1 MKKLIIVLIIT
12 AAFFIA
18 GCNEEAE
25 TTGNTSPDTESAV
38 ADIEMEVLNG
48 DNVSLNDLK
57 GKVVALDFWASW
69 CGPCRRSIPF
79 YNKMHE
85 KYADK
90 GLVIIG
96 INANENRS
104 TIEGAISEL
113 DIVYP
118 VAMPDDRMNQH
129 FKVQGIPSMYLFDR
143 EGNQI
148 DNFVGY
154 SPELDN
160 KIESLIMEYID

>member
-1 MKKLIIVLIIT
+1 MKKLIIILII
-12 AAFFIA
+12 AVFFIA

-25 TTGNTSPDTESAV
+25 TNSNTPDTGSNAV
-38 ADIEMEVLNG
+38 TDIEMEVLNG

-69 CGPCRRSIPF
+69 CGPCRKSIPF

-104 TIEGAISEL
+104 TIEGAMSEL
-113 DIVYP
+113 DIAYP
-118 VAMPDDRMNQH
+118 VAMPEERMNQH

-143 EGNQI
+143 EGNEI

-160 KIESLIMEYID
+160 KIESLIIEEIE

>member
-1 MKKLIIVLIIT
+1 MKKLIIILII
-12 AAFFIA
+12 AVFFIA

-25 TTGNTSPDTESAV
+25 TNSNTPDTGSNAV
-38 ADIEMEVLNG
+38 TDIEMEVLNG

-69 CGPCRRSIPF
+69 CGPCRKSIPF

-104 TIEGAISEL
+104 TIEGAMSEL
-113 DIVYP
+113 DIAYP
-118 VAMPDDRMNQH
+118 VAMPEERMNQH

-143 EGNQI
+143 EGNEI

>member
-1 MKKLIIVLIIT
+1 MKKLIIILIIAT
-12 AAFFIA
+12 FFIA

-25 TTGNTSPDTESAV
+25 TKSNTAPDTGSAI

-69 CGPCRRSIPF
+69 CGPCKRSIPF

-113 DIVYP
+113 DIAYP
-118 VAMPDDRMNQH
+118 VAMPNERMNQH

-160 KIESLIMEYID
+160 KIESLIIEQID